1 MRGIGTRRIACMV
14 ACLAAGGATA
24 SVPSDAGLSARYV
37 DLATPFEQV
46 ATETASQPQEARIA
60 MVRDR
65 INATLPGIYR
75 RDASTD
81 RLIADALVQLPA
93 KQAAYNRV
101 TSNFPIALSGAVKG
115 FRKIFPDFRSP
126 IPIYLYHSLGLRDGG
141 SDYLEPGKR
150 HVMLFGADM
159 IAEYHSDNSLQP
171 FLAHELFHLE
181 HGRHFSDCDQFW
193 CTIWQEGLAV
203 DAAAT
208 MTPRATDR
216 QLLLDIPEP
225 IRPKT
230 DARWKDALCFVA
242 AHFDDTNGTAVVK
255 ALQMGGGPPNELPDR
270 FGYYVGYRVAQATKM
285 KLIYLSRL
293 NNKSA
298 RPIVRSALI
307 NLMDS
312 AQARCPRPAAEA
324 VVIQQSPNPVYV
336 SFRS

>member
-1 MRGIGTRRIACMV
+1 MRGFGARRIACIV
-14 ACLAAGGATA
+14 ACLAAGAAAA
-24 SVPSDAGLSARYV
+24 SVLSDAGSSARYV
-37 DLATPFEQV
+37 DLATPFKQV
-46 ATETASQPQEARIA
+46 ATETAGQAQGSRIA
-60 MVRDR
+60 MARDQ
-65 INATLPGIYR
+65 INAMLPGVYR

-81 RLIADALVQLPA
+81 RLIADALVRLPA
-93 KQAAYNRV
+93 QQVAYDRV
-101 TSNFPIALSGAVKG
+101 ISEFPMALSGAVRR
-115 FRKIFPDFRSP
+115 FRNIFPDFRSP

-159 IAEYHSDNSLQP
+159 IAEYHSDDSLQP

-181 HGRHFSDCDQFW
+181 HGRRFSDCDQFW

-208 MTPRATDR
+208 MTPGATDR

-242 AHFDDTNGTAVVK
+242 VHFDDTNGTAVAR

-270 FGYYVGYRVAQATKM
+270 FGYYVGFRIAQATQM
-285 KLIYLSRL
+285 QLIYLSRL

-298 RPIVRSALI
+298 RPVVRSALI
-307 NLMDS
+307 NLMDH
-312 AQARCPRPAAEA
+312 AQARCARPAVEA
-324 VVIQQSPNPVYV
+324 VVTQQSPNPV
-336 SFRS
+336 